1 MLFSLRTVR
10 ALWTAPLLLAIA
22 ALVCDTGRHAQAQ
35 DLFPVESQPTQGRFG
50 TLELQLRSGDAPAES
65 QPETDLQS
73 ARREPRPPGIG
84 FAAESGAADADARI
98 DELER
103 QLSELRASLGVKPV
117 SAELP
122 DEAAVDSVEPTGI
135 LQASAAQAKPA
146 AAAPAPIKYPVI
158 NVSGLMQADGAWFYQ
173 DPASIAAL
181 GDTEDFGGFRR
192 ARLGVKGQLAE
203 NIGYQMEYD
212 FGFPGRPNFTNVYVE
227 LQQLPGVGTWR
238 VGQWK
243 QPIHM
248 EAVWSIRELIF
259 MERSLPFGA
268 FIPFRQIGT
277 GVFNTAFDDHMT
289 WAVSGYRYPSSVF
302 GNDFGDDGYG
312 WAGRTTGLVYDDDS
326 INANIHIGGG
336 FSQNRPSTDRLRFRT
351 NPEVGMANQ
360 DFNVAAFPLPFF
372 VDTGSFRS
380 NGYELVDLEFAASV
394 LNVLFVSEWM
404 GVNADQELG
413 LPTLNFHGAYAELA
427 YVLTGEHRPY
437 NKNNGVFTRVV
448 PDHPFGKGGCG
459 AWEVAGRWSYVD
471 LNDRNIQ
478 GGRQHD
484 WTFGLN
490 WFPNQYT
497 RFALNYIHCMVDAPI
512 TGADVD
518 ADVFATRAQFDF

>member
-1 MLFSLRTVR
+1 MPTHRWRKVALRRLVAVVCCACGV
-10 ALWTAPLLLAIA
+10 ALP
-22 ALVCDTGRHAQAQ
+22 AQAQ
-35 DLFPVESQPTQGRFG
+35 FTPFD
-50 TLELQLRSGDAPAES
+50 EL
-65 QPETDLQS
+65 
-73 ARREPRPPGIG
+73 
-84 FAAESGAADADARI
+84 ESGPRVSAGLATDDIPTPGFTTTEYVPDALANERIAD
-98 DELER
+98 LER
-103 QLSELRASLGVKPV
+103 QLQELRESIGV
-117 SAELP
+117 
-122 DEAAVDSVEPTGI
+122 
-135 LQASAAQAKPA
+135 LQASGELPPQAPPALELTEPTSYFQAPAAGANPAPKPA
-146 AAAPAPIKYPVI
+146 VAAPIKYPVI
-158 NVSGLMQADGAWFYQ
+158 NVSGLMQADAVWFNQ
-173 DPASIAAL
+173 DPASLAAL
-181 GDTEDFGGFRR
+181 GDAEDFGGFRR

-243 QPIHM
+243 HPIHM

-277 GVFNTAFDDHMT
+277 GLFNTAFDDHLT
-289 WAVSGYRYPSSVF
+289 WAVSGYRYPTSPF

-312 WAGRTTGLVYDDDS
+312 YAGRTTGLIYNDDS
-326 INANIHIGGG
+326 INANVHIGGG

-372 VDTGSFRS
+372 VDTGNFRS
-380 NGYELVDLEFAASV
+380 NGYELVDLEFAASIYSA
-394 LNVLFVSEWM
+394 LFVSEWM
-404 GVNADQELG
+404 GVNADQQLG
-413 LPTLNFHGAYAELA
+413 LPTVNFHGGYAEFA

-437 NKNNGVFTRVV
+437 NKKNGVFTRVV
-448 PDHPFGKGGCG
+448 PTTPFGKGGCG
-459 AWEVAGRWSYVD
+459 AWELAGRWSYVD
-471 LNDRNIQ
+471 LNDQNIQ

-497 RFALNYIHCMVDAPI
+497 RFAFNYIHAMVDAPL
-512 TGADVD
+512 TGADVN
-518 ADVFATRAQFDF
+518 ADIFGARAQFDF